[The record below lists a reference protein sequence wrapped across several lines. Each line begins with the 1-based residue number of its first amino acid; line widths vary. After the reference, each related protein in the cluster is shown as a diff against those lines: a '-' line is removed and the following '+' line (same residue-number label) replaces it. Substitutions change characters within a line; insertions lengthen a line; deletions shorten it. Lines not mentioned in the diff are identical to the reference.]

1 MSCRPLI
8 RTRCNLLHYPFLN
21 QGGKPEEEEE
31 DVGMLKKKMEEA
43 RTEVESILQKS
54 GQDRLALGSPGW
66 LVGRHHAKNASHT
79 RKCCLT
85 ASHRENNFLPDQEK

>member
-54 GQDRLALGSPGW
+54 GQEQAW

-79 RKCCLT
+79 RQW
-85 ASHRENNFLPDQEK
+85 S